1 MLISAHKS
9 VKPEQPMIKK
19 IAALTCCLLLPMLA
33 HAGDAPPALEGVTP
47 ELQQKFSY
55 AIGRDISKSLQTVRD
70 VVSLDVLK
78 QGLDDGAAS
87 KPGPYS
93 DAEMQAAKTQMGQI
107 LQERMRQETIAL
119 SANNLKSAEEFLAKN
134 GKRKG
139 VITTAS
145 GLQYE
150 VLTNAKGDHPTAASY
165 VTVHYR
171 GTLADGKEFDSSYAR
186 NTPATFQLQA
196 VIPAWTEGV
205 QLMAKGAK
213 YKFYVPPALGYG
225 ERGAG
230 EWIGPNALLIFEV
243 ELLAISDTPPAQ

>member
-1 MLISAHKS
+1 
-9 VKPEQPMIKK
+9 MIKK
-19 IAALTCCLLLPMLA
+19 IAALTCCLLLPVMA
-33 HAGDAPPALEGVTP
+33 FADDAAPPIEGMTP

-55 AIGRDISKSLQTVRD
+55 VIGRDIAKSLQTVRD
-70 VVSLDVLK
+70 AVNLDTLK
-78 QGLDDGAAS
+78 KGLDDATAG
-87 KPGPYS
+87 KPSPYS
-93 DAEMQAAKTQMGQI
+93 DDETQAVKTQMGLI
-107 LQERMRQETIAL
+107 LQERMRQEKIAL
-119 SANNLKSAEEFLAKN
+119 STKNLNAAEEFLVKN

-139 VITTAS
+139 VITTDS

-150 VLTNAKGDHPTAASY
+150 VLKSAKGDHPTAASY

-186 NTPATFQLQA
+186 NTPATFQLQS

-243 ELLAISDTPPAQ
+243 ELLSVSDTPPAQ